1 MLLPVLQSLVETR
14 FIILKNSRK
23 LLDMLKEI
31 PDDILVYTGY
41 KRSELQNDLLEN
53 INILI
58 DGEYIEELNDN
69 TLLKGLS
76 NQEVHILGDTK
87 VEKYRAYLNTKSN
100 KVQIFSF

>member
-1 MLLPVLQSLVETR
+1 
-14 FIILKNSRK
+14 
-23 LLDMLKEI
+23 MLKEI

-41 KRSELQNDLLEN
+41 KRSELQNDFLEN

-87 VEKYRAYLNTKSN
+87 VEKYRAYFNTKSN